1 MDDGSSASAFTA
13 HFPRQSEATMVEA
26 MEEITALRQQ
36 LQNKEEQLD
45 AASME
50 NEMLTARLQDEPTH
64 SETNPKTTKTNPKTT
79 KTDPKTTK
87 TNPKTTKTNPKTTET
102 DQDFYLDEDD
112 EEEDDFYLTDD
123 DDLTSAAWAAQ
134 NPVAA
139 VECFI
144 SISSLPSL
152 QKYHKKFL
160 TSVGTLMVLLRENF
174 PTEFASLSAALV
186 SGTGLVDAAMNLALR
201 MQDFLGVDA
210 KFLTAVCLSNAV
222 FESRASSAEM
232 GPFASKV
239 ADCVSRTWRAYKKT
253 KPTKQAMSDLRAH
266 FQANTVP
273 ESLAAADVGVPSS
286 SEWSLDPERNPR
298 GYARAHTSVLV
309 LLKHALTQ
317 VALQHNT
324 PATLR
329 AQWHASFPAL
339 CDDVDF
345 INSAQAASYAAL
357 IARVGLHSV
366 KDEERVSLLRAC
378 FSPPMRAAF
387 TEKLADRKLGPH
399 NTPWEVCL
407 DIARAVEG
415 KNTAQGEWDAVDAHF
430 TTPASSPRQVRSPSA
445 GQAKSPSAPSP
456 LAGTA
461 ALVYPRKDD
470 AWVQQHKSDLIA
482 YGVCSNQVLRGSC
495 SREPC
500 LFSHELPEV
509 VDTTS
514 ANWQSAV
521 ARSQAHHERRRLA
534 HSASATVGS
543 AVAGVTVPEVA
554 APSPPIVAPSPP
566 VAAPSPASAP
576 ALDMPP
582 PNHTSTAIV
591 HTYATLVD
599 WWDHCDEL
607 PPAPNEDPIIL
618 DQLPEA
624 KAARAAAGIH
634 EDDYLEQL
642 LAERCRSHGHD
653 DELD

>member
-1 MDDGSSASAFTA
+1 MDDGSSASAFSA
-13 HFPRQSEATMVEA
+13 HFPRQPEATMVDA
-26 MEEITALRQQ
+26 MEEITTLRRQ
-36 LQNKEEQLD
+36 LQHKEEQLD

-50 NEMLTARLQDEPTH
+50 NEMLAARLHDETTKKNP
-64 SETNPKTTKTNPKTT
+64 ETKKTTTKIEKTSPK
-79 KTDPKTTK
+79 K
-87 TNPKTTKTNPKTTET
+87 TET
-102 DQDFYLDEDD
+102 VQDFYLDED
-112 EEEDDFYLTDD
+112 EEEEEDFYLTDD
-123 DDLTSAAWAAQ
+123 DDLTSAAWAEQ

-144 SISSLPSL
+144 SVSSLPSL
-152 QKYHKKFL
+152 QKYHKKYL

-186 SGTGLVDAAMNLALR
+186 SGAGLVDAAMNLALR

-222 FESRASSAEM
+222 FEQRASSADM

-266 FQANTVP
+266 FKANTVP
-273 ESLAAADVGVPSS
+273 ESLAAADASVPSS
-286 SEWSLDPERNPR
+286 SEWSLDPERNPC

-309 LLKHALTQ
+309 LLKLALTQ

-329 AQWHASFPAL
+329 AQWHASFPSL

-357 IARVGLHSV
+357 VARVGQHSV

-387 TEKLADRKLGPH
+387 TEKLADKKLGPH
-399 NTPWEVCL
+399 NAPWEVCL

-415 KNTAQGEWDAVDAHF
+415 KHTAQGEWDAVDAHF
-430 TTPASSPRQVRSPSA
+430 TTPASSPSP
-445 GQAKSPSAPSP
+445 GQAKSPSAPPP
-456 LAGTA
+456 LLGTA

-470 AWVQQHKSDLIA
+470 AWVQKHRSDLIA
-482 YGVCSNQVLRGSC
+482 YGVCSNQVLHGSC
-495 SREPC
+495 SRENC

-509 VDTTS
+509 VDTAS
-514 ANWQSAV
+514 AKWQSAV
-521 ARSQAHHERRRLA
+521 ARSQAHHERRRQAAARPPGPPPAPTQPAL
-534 HSASATVGS
+534 SVTVGA
-543 AVAGVTVPEVA
+543 AVADGIVPNVA
-554 APSPPIVAPSPP
+554 APSPP
-566 VAAPSPASAP
+566 VAASPPAGAP
-576 ALDMPP
+576 ALQMPP
-582 PNHTSTAIV
+582 PNCASGSAGTFAM
-591 HTYATLVD
+591 LVG
-599 WWDHCDEL
+599 WWDYVDDF
-607 PPAPNEDPIIL
+607 PPAADEFPIIL

-642 LAERCRSHGHD
+642 LAERGHLHDHD